1 MAQLEL
7 YKRYITDLVNKYAS
21 YKPQNNEIDM
31 EAITDH
37 EHGHYEV
44 VSVGWDE
51 DERVHDCII
60 HIDIKNNK
68 IWIQENRTDVDIAEE
83 LVERGVLK
91 EDIVLGLHPPYI
103 RPYTGFAV
111 N

>member
-7 YKRYITDLVNKYAS
+7 YQRYITDLVNKYAS
-21 YKPQNNEIDM
+21 YKPSNGDIDM

-44 VSVGWDE
+44 MSVGWDE
-51 DERVHDCII
+51 DERVHACII

-83 LVERGVLK
+83 LMERGVSK